1 MSTQIKHVQY
11 VRHDLREKR
20 VRDLQFLDDDDDR
33 MKTTMIGLMEYALK
47 MMTLGAY
54 STKR

>member
-33 MKTTMIGLMEYALK
+33 MKTTMIGLTEYALK
-47 MMTLGAY
+47 MTTLGAY